1 MVKRRRYIPDLASD
15 MAECDANYVR
25 LSRLFPDMRE
35 QDSRHFAIEGVT
47 DDGAEVRIDIR
58 ERCPFT
64 TMLSVQVNNGDEHS
78 WVRWPELEV
87 RVYHDVASAEVISFQ
102 RKRHFR
108 YRYELPNDQM
118 YQPDEKSQINRFLG
132 ELLSFCLAN
141 GRAVESMQFD
151 S

>member
-1 MVKRRRYIPDLASD
+1 

-25 LSRLFPDMRE
+25 LVRLFPDMRV

-47 DDGAEVRIDIR
+47 EDGAEVRIDIR

-64 TMLSVQVNNGDEHS
+64 TMLSVHVSNGDDKP
-78 WVRWPELEV
+78 WVRWPELEI

-102 RKRHFR
+102 RQRNFR
-108 YRYELPNDQM
+108 YRYELPNDHM

-132 ELLSFCLAN
+132 ELLTFCLAN
-141 GRAVESMQFD
+141 GRAVESIQFN